1 MAKEGTIK
9 AASARRWRVGLVLL
23 AVVVVAV
30 GAAALLQPPSE
41 GGESLI
47 HVSIKAEPLFDIG
60 GFAVTNSMVGAVL
73 ASAILLAG
81 AWYVTRRSTLVPGKL
96 QSVLELPVEY
106 LADIVSGSTSR
117 WRGYVALVVGL
128 FLMILVANWLG
139 LLPGVGTVGIV
150 HVEEGHETLTP
161 FVRAAGADLNF
172 TLGLA
177 IITFVTF
184 IWWAVRVNG
193 VRGYL
198 LELVGQPRYMAPLMF
213 PIHLISELSRL
224 VSLSMRLFG
233 NVFAGE
239 VLLATMFALTTAAVF
254 VLPLAFFVPAI
265 FLGLELIFGAVQA
278 LVFALLTM
286 TYITMGID
294 EHEGEHSEGAAEHDD
309 HASARP
315 DHSTSASA
323 PA

>member
-1 MAKEGTIK
+1 MEEE
-9 AASARRWRVGLVLL
+9 S
-23 AVVVVAV
+23 
-30 GAAALLQPPSE
+30 
-41 GGESLI
+41 GESLI
-47 HVSIKAEPLFDIG
+47 HVAIAAEPLFTIG
-60 GFAVTNSMVGAVL
+60 GFEVTNSMVGALL
-73 ASAILLAG
+73 AAVILLLG
-81 AWYVTRRSTLVPGKL
+81 AWYISSRARLVPGRV
-96 QSVLELPVEY
+96 QSLLELPVEY

-117 WRGYVALVVGL
+117 WRSYVALVIGL

-139 LLPGVGTVGIV
+139 LLPGVGTIGIV
-150 HVEEGHETLTP
+150 HHEGEHETLVP
-161 FVRAAGADLNF
+161 LVRPAAADLNF

-184 IWWAVRVNG
+184 VWWAIRLHG
-193 VRGYL
+193 VVGYL
-198 LELVGQPRYMAPLMF
+198 KELVGEPRYMAPLMF

-239 VLLATMFALTTAAVF
+239 VLLATMLALTAF
-254 VLPLAFFVPAI
+254 VLPLALFVPAI

-286 TYITMGID
+286 TYITMAIA
-294 EHEGEHSEGAAEHDD
+294 EREGGHGEGADD
-309 HASARP
+309 HDEGSQAPA
-315 DHSTSASA
+315 DHSTAASA